1 MAVKILYGT
10 ETGNSEALAVQ
21 ASEALKGAGIEADVL
36 DMGNVSLN
44 DLKGYDK
51 ALFITSTWGDG
62 DAPGNALELLEELQ
76 SEKSKCLTDLNYAV
90 FGIGESI
97 YEHFCQAAIDFD
109 EAVCDLGAKRIE
121 NLEKSEDDNEENL
134 KKWIEKI
141 IPKLKS

>member
-1 MAVKILYGT
+1 MSVKILYGT

-21 ASEALKGAGIEADVL
+21 ASEALKEAGIEADVL

-62 DAPGNALELLEELQ
+62 DAPGNAIALLEELK
-76 SEKSKCLTDLNYAV
+76 SEKTKCLSELNYAV

-109 EAVCDLGAKRIE
+109 EAVFDLGAKRIE
-121 NLEKSEDDNEENL
+121 SLEKSEEDNEENL
-134 KKWIEKI
+134 KNWIEKI